1 MTKLKMIC
9 RNISVLNIGLIVF
22 LILFF
27 TVFVFPRL
35 KTVLF
40 YTLPP
45 VKPAVIPAGKIA
57 AEMKTPAV
65 SDYLNISEN
74 NIFHPERTIPPEKKV
89 GSAELQPLP
98 QPDVIL
104 YGTLITDDTR
114 IAYLEDLKSP
124 HDTRG
129 RGRRQLTMRKGD
141 TLSGFTLKEI
151 DADRIVMARGQEQI
165 IVRIHEKKP
174 PSAQE
179 VKRPTIPTSKAR
191 TQPALRNTPPQPEA
205 PPKKQLRGADQD
217 VLDFFKKRT
226 QNQK

>member
-9 RNISVLNIGLIVF
+9 RNISVLNMGLILLLV
-22 LILFF
+22 LFF
-27 TVFVFPRL
+27 TVLVFPRL
-35 KTVLF
+35 KTVFF

-57 AEMKTPAV
+57 TEMKTPAV

-89 GSAELQPLP
+89 GSDLQPLP

-151 DADRIVMARGQEQI
+151 DADRIVMVRGQEQI

-179 VKRPTIPTSKAR
+179 VKRPAIPAAKAR
-191 TQPALRNTPPQPEA
+191 TQPAVKPNPSQPETT
-205 PPKKQLRGADQD
+205 PKKQLRGSDQD
-217 VLDFFKKRT
+217 VFDFFKKR
-226 QNQK
+226 K